1 MARLHWRFL
10 LRFQIAR
17 VSYWRLQPF
26 ESPVVYRGEIA
37 LEIAAQI
44 VKSRLKLQ
52 QNELVSWCLKV
63 FSYEDYFSSSVN
75 KLVCFQNLPGHS

>member
-1 MARLHWRFL
+1 MLYLKVLKLFKAVNLRIICKLFVVSFGSFMARLHWRFL

-44 VKSRLKLQ
+44 VKSRLKSQ
-52 QNELVSWCLKV
+52 QN
-63 FSYEDYFSSSVN
+63 
-75 KLVCFQNLPGHS
+75 